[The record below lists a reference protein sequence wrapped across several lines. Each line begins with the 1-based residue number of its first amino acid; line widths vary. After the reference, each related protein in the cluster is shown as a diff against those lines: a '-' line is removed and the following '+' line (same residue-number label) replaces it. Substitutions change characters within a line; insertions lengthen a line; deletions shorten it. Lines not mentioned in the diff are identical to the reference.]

1 MTPAY
6 DEVIDFLAR
15 GMTAKELVE
24 FQPSAAASARF
35 EWLVRKEKSE
45 GLLAEEQEELER
57 VMEVERVL
65 SLAKAR
71 ARSKLARSQA

>member
-6 DEVIDFLAR
+6 DEVIEFLAR
-15 GMTAKELVE
+15 GMTPQELVE
-24 FQPSAAASARF
+24 FQPSAAASPRF

-45 GLLAEEQEELER
+45 GLLAEEREELER

-71 ARSKLARSQA
+71 ARTKLTGSEA